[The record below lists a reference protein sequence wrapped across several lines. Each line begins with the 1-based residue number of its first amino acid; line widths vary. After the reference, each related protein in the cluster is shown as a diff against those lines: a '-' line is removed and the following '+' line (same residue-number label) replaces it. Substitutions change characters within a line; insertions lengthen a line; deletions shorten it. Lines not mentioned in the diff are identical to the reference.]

1 MKINDKYEISPFGNA
16 FDSLFSLLTRNDYLP
31 SHSLNSSLSEH
42 GNVRIREEDKKV
54 IIEFLVPGWK
64 KNDLLLSLEEQKLTL
79 TSEVKNEKEQNSWF
93 QNNNLN
99 FEIQL
104 GQNLDTTKTNAKLE
118 EGVLTVSIPV
128 SQKTK
133 GRNIK
138 IS

>member
-64 KNDLLLSLEEQKLTL
+64 KNDLLLSLDEQKLTL
-79 TSEVKNEKEQNSWF
+79 TSAIKNEKEQNSWF

-104 GQNLDTTKTNAKLE
+104 GQNLDTSKTNAKLE

-138 IS
+138 MS

>member
-64 KNDLLLSLEEQKLTL
+64 KNDLLLSLDEQKLTL
-79 TSEVKNEKEQNSWF
+79 TSAIKNEKEQNSWF

-104 GQNLDTTKTNAKLE
+104 GQNLDTTKTKAKLQ
-118 EGVLTVSIPV
+118 EGFLTVSIPV

>member
-64 KNDLLLSLEEQKLTL
+64 KNDLLLSLDEQKLTL
-79 TSEVKNEKEQNSWF
+79 TSAIKIEKEQNSWF

-104 GQNLDTTKTNAKLE
+104 GQNLDTTKTNAKLQ

>member
-1 MKINDKYEISPFGNA
+1 MINMKSVRLGMPLIPSF
-16 FDSLFSLLTRNDYLP
+16 LFTRNDYLP

-64 KNDLLLSLEEQKLTL
+64 KNDLLLSLDEQKLTL
-79 TSEVKNEKEQNSWF
+79 TSAIKNEKEQNSWF

-104 GQNLDTTKTNAKLE
+104 GQNLDTSKTNAKLE

>member
-64 KNDLLLSLEEQKLTL
+64 KNDLLLSLDEQKLTL
-79 TSEVKNEKEQNSWF
+79 TSAIKNEKEQNSWF

-118 EGVLTVSIPV
+118 EGVLTVCIPV

>member
-64 KNDLLLSLEEQKLTL
+64 KNDLLLSLDEQKLTL
-79 TSEVKNEKEQNSWF
+79 TSAIKNEKEQNGWF

-104 GQNLDTTKTNAKLE
+104 GQNLDTSKTNAKLE

-138 IS
+138 IG

>member
-64 KNDLLLSLEEQKLTL
+64 KNDLLLSLDEQKLTL
-79 TSEVKNEKEQNSWF
+79 TSAIKIAKEQNSWF

>member
-64 KNDLLLSLEEQKLTL
+64 KNDLLLSLDEQKLTL
-79 TSEVKNEKEQNSWF
+79 TSAIKNEKEHNSWF

-138 IS
+138 IG

>member
-1 MKINDKYEISPFGNA
+1 MKINDKYEISPIGNA

-64 KNDLLLSLEEQKLTL
+64 KNDLLLSLDEQKLTL
-79 TSEVKNEKEQNSWF
+79 TSAIKNEKEQNSWF

>member
-64 KNDLLLSLEEQKLTL
+64 KNDLLLSLDEQKLTL
-79 TSEVKNEKEQNSWF
+79 TSAIKNEKEQNSWF

>member
-1 MKINDKYEISPFGNA
+1 ME
-16 FDSLFSLLTRNDYLP
+16 
-31 SHSLNSSLSEH
+31 
-42 GNVRIREEDKKV
+42 
-54 IIEFLVPGWK
+54 

>member
-1 MKINDKYEISPFGNA
+1 MKLNDKYEISPFGNT
-16 FDSLFSLLTRNDYLP
+16 FDSLFSLLTRNDYSPTL
-31 SHSLNSSLSEH
+31 SQNSLSAEC
-42 GNVRIREEDKKV
+42 GNVRIREENNQV

-64 KNDLLLSLEEQKLTL
+64 KNDLSLSLEEQKLTL
-79 TSEVKNEKEQNSWF
+79 SSAVENQKKQNGWF
-93 QNNNLN
+93 KNNNLD

-104 GQNLDTTKTNAKLE
+104 GQNLDTNKTEAKLE

-128 SQKTK
+128 SKKTK

>member
-64 KNDLLLSLEEQKLTL
+64 KNDLLLSLDEQKLTL
-79 TSEVKNEKEQNSWF
+79 TSAIKNEKEQNSWF

-104 GQNLDTTKTNAKLE
+104 GQNLDTSKTNAKLE

>member
-64 KNDLLLSLEEQKLTL
+64 KNDLLLSLDEQKLTL
-79 TSEVKNEKEQNSWF
+79 TSAMKNEKEQNSWF

>member
-1 MKINDKYEISPFGNA
+1 MYLFISLPNYSDLTSFADGSTSPCTKI
-16 FDSLFSLLTRNDYLP
+16 
-31 SHSLNSSLSEH
+31 SLNSSLSEY

-64 KNDLLLSLEEQKLTL
+64 KNDLLLSLDEQKLTL
-79 TSEVKNEKEQNSWF
+79 TSAIKNEKEQNSWF

-118 EGVLTVSIPV
+118 EGVLTVCIPV

>member
-31 SHSLNSSLSEH
+31 AHSLNSSLSEY

>member
-1 MKINDKYEISPFGNA
+1 MKSVRLGMPLIPF
-16 FDSLFSLLTRNDYLP
+16 FSLLTRNDYLP

-64 KNDLLLSLEEQKLTL
+64 KNDLLLSLDEQKLTL
-79 TSEVKNEKEQNSWF
+79 TSAIKNEKEQNSWF

>member
-64 KNDLLLSLEEQKLTL
+64 KNDLLLSLDEQKLTL
-79 TSEVKNEKEQNSWF
+79 TSAIKNEKEQNGWF

-138 IS
+138 IG

>member
-31 SHSLNSSLSEH
+31 AHSLNSSLSEH

-118 EGVLTVSIPV
+118 EEV
-128 SQKTK
+128 SQLASQCLKTK
-133 GRNIK
+133 AVI
-138 IS
+138 